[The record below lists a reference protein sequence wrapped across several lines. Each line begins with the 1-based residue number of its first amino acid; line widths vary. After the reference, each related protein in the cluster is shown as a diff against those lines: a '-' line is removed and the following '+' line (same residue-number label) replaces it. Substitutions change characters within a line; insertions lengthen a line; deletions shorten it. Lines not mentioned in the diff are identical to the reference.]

1 MYRDE
6 GVVLRTMPFAEADR
20 VVTVLTRRNGRVRAV
35 AKGVRRTSSRF
46 GARLEP
52 GTYVDL
58 QLHEGRSL
66 DTVTQAD
73 ILGAYG
79 ATIAQEYAR
88 YTAAAV
94 MLETAER
101 LTSEERQPA
110 FRLFLLLV
118 GGLRTLAAG
127 ERTPSLV
134 LDAFLLRSL
143 TVSGYGMAL
152 DECALCGESGPHHS
166 LSVASG
172 GVVCPECRP
181 RGAVSTSPAAV
192 RLLADLLHG
201 DWDGAEATD
210 VRTRREAGG
219 SWPPTFSGISNG
231 RCGPCRILNGREATG
246 MKSRWARR
254 RWPGSGTDVHGGRGD
269 RVRSGDGMCAA
280 RPVVRVGSGRRGSVG
295 EAPARTKGCRL

>member
-6 GVVLRTMPFAEADR
+6 GVVLRTTPFAEADR
-20 VVTVLTRRNGRVRAV
+20 LITVLTRRNGRVRAG

-58 QLHEGRSL
+58 QLHQGRSL

-73 ILGAYG
+73 ILGPYG
-79 ATIAQEYAR
+79 AAIAQDYAR

-110 FRLFLLLV
+110 LRLFLLLV
-118 GGLRTLAAG
+118 GGLRTLARA
-127 ERTPSLV
+127 ERSPSLV

-143 TVSGYGMAL
+143 AVSGYGMAI
-152 DECALCGESGPHHS
+152 DECARCGEPGPHLS
-166 LSVASG
+166 LSIPGG

-181 RGAVSTSPAAV
+181 NGAAAASASAV
-192 RLLADLLHG
+192 KLLSDLLHG
-201 DWDGAEATD
+201 DWEGAEASD
-210 VRTRREAGG
+210 ARTRREAGG
-219 SWPPTFSGISNG
+219 I
-231 RCGPCRILNGREATG
+231 
-246 MKSRWARR
+246 
-254 RWPGSGTDVHGGRGD
+254 V
-269 RVRSGDGMCAA
+269 AA
-280 RPVVRVGSGRRGSVG
+280 YLQWHLERALRALPHLER
-295 EAPARTKGCRL
+295 A